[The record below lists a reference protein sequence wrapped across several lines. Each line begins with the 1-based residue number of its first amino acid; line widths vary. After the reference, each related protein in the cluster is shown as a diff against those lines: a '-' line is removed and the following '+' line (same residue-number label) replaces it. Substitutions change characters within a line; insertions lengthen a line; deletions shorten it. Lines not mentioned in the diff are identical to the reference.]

1 MKSTIPVPASSAK
14 PPAEYRPRRVLPSY
28 AVRRFVRVYGL
39 PQSTAAEIA
48 RVSGFPQEAGI

>member
-1 MKSTIPVPASSAK
+1 MSSIVPPSANPAK
-14 PPAEYRPRRVLPSY
+14 PTAEYRPRRVLPSY